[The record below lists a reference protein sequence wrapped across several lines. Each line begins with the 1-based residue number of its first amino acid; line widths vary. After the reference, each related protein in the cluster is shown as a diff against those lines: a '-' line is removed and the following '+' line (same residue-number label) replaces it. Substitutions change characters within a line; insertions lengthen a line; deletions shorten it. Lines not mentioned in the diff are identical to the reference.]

1 MIKIYA
7 CLVYVYLVS
16 FCRWRSP
23 PGVEK
28 GHDLCWLL
36 AVLPASHYHHR
47 RTQSSVSLGPWATA
61 TGVTWRSRD
70 WSFLFHRL
78 FSNLPIL
85 ATSSPFLV
93 EKRSSSAR
101 GFNFKIFV
109 NHSDKRMISI
119 STSLINFKVQYH
131 QLAFWFLL
139 QILCYMSFYHNHV
152 QVSDFELVFHRWS
165 NK

>member
-1 MIKIYA
+1 M
-7 CLVYVYLVS
+7 LVAGRTASITLSSSPNAVFSFVGAMSHYNRCNMALTRLIFLVS
-16 FCRWRSP
+16 PSVFKFANSC
-23 PGVEK
+23 
-28 GHDLCWLL
+28 DLI
-36 AVLPASHYHHR
+36 P
-47 RTQSSVSLGPWATA
+47 
-61 TGVTWRSRD
+61 
-70 WSFLFHRL
+70 F
-78 FSNLPIL
+78 
-85 ATSSPFLV
+85 FLV

-101 GFNFKIFV
+101 GFNFTIFV